1 MGSPFYIKSFEED
14 FTLKTVVGKNKVPAQ
29 SLQNMLKT
37 GTIKPNTL
45 SFGQQKRLACSIVNS
60 NYQKTYRSQGL
71 IFQTDGRPIMIY
83 PFDVVLLTDAK
94 KMVVQYYRIKD
105 KLHEYYRHKLI
116 KGSGQFAFK
125 DFGEMSKKFPGQESA
140 WNAVNKFRIG
150 AGYPALPKPKHK
162 LVEYCEAIFN
172 RPIKIRPVAIYGY
185 TKASRDIAKKFGLPH
200 FSSARKFYERAMLKP
215 NFIPKRKTTSPKAKP
230 ALRRRKE

>member
-1 MGSPFYIKSFEED
+1 MDSPFYIKSFEED
-14 FTLKTVVGKNKVPAQ
+14 FTLKTVVGKDKIKAQ

-37 GTIKPNTL
+37 GAIKPNTL
-45 SFGQQKRLACSIVNS
+45 SFGQQKRLACSIVHS

-71 IFQTDGRPIMIY
+71 IFQTEGRPIVIY

-105 KLHEYYRHKLI
+105 KLHEYYKHKLI
-116 KGSGQFAFK
+116 KGSEQFAFK
-125 DFGEMSKKFPGQESA
+125 DFGEMFKKFPNQESA

-150 AGYPALPKPKHK
+150 AGYYALPKPKHK
-162 LVEYCEAIFN
+162 LVEYCEVIFN
-172 RPIKIRPVAIYGY
+172 RPIKIKPVAIYGY
-185 TKASRDIAKKFGLPH
+185 TKASRGIAAKFGLPH

-215 NFIPKRKTTSPKAKP
+215 NLSPKRKTASPKAKLV
-230 ALRRRKE
+230 LRRRNK